1 MTADDGIALK
11 DHDRVG
17 GQCDGECTHEW
28 LAHMTAEQLRA
39 YRAQLV
45 RKTATTLDK
54 VPPKNPYQSAA
65 YRRYR
70 YSRWVGMA
78 NDEIRSRAE
87 GNVS

>member
-1 MTADDGIALK
+1 MALGNGIASN

-17 GQCDGECTHEW
+17 GRRDGEYTHEW

-39 YRAQLV
+39 HRAQLV
-45 RKTATTLDK
+45 RETAMAFDK